1 MLTSSQLK
9 QQIRTNRFFEFC
21 NATSGTLVC
30 TDVAARGLDIP
41 AVDWV
46 IQFDP
51 YVAPVPICRTRD
63 ADKE

>member
-1 MLTSSQLK
+1 MK
-9 QQIRTNRFFEFC
+9 QNTRTARFFEFC
-21 NATSGTLVC
+21 NAGSGTLLA

-51 YVAPVPICRTRD
+51 PGKTCRLLRMAD
-63 ADKE
+63 ARTDELGR